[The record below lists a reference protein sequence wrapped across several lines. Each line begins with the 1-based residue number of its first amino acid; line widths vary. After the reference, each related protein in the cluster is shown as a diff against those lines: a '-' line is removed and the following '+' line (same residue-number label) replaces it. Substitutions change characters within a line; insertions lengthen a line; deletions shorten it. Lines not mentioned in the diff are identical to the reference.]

1 MCPERWCWVTPLR
14 ISEIDPTLI
23 DPIDP
28 GRSESDRSDPVRSD
42 PDRPDPDRSHPDRSS
57 PDRSDPDRFDT
68 DRSDPDRSDPGRS
81 DPIDPTLID
90 STLIDQTPIYPN
102 AYLRKLWR
110 NGDAWMRVWERLE
123 LLWKWRAINALSA
136 SSWRLYSSALG
147 VNMFA
152 KGTNQ
157 AFELSNCT
165 YLLSNLLK

>member
-23 DPIDP
+23 DPIDS
-28 GRSESDRSDPVRSD
+28 GRSESDRSDPDRSD
-42 PDRPDPDRSHPDRSS
+42 PDRPDPDRSDPDRSS

-68 DRSDPDRSDPGRS
+68 DRSHPDRS

-90 STLIDQTPIYPN
+90 STLIDPTPIYPN

-123 LLWKWRAINALSA
+123 LLWKWSEPSRILSTT
-136 SSWRLYSSALG
+136 LFCGNIYKHLNIVCLFNIM
-147 VNMFA
+147 VNRGCCCF
-152 KGTNQ
+152 N
-157 AFELSNCT
+157 
-165 YLLSNLLK
+165 